1 MKYTLYTFH
10 HNLIHLIK
18 LEALKSKI
26 TKVFNFL
33 MNFLKTRFVPKNK
46 ISLNQVFLMSELG
59 LIKIVLL
66 GRGGMGIVTA
76 CEIIAEAAYLSGNF
90 VDVQAYP
97 SFGPERRGA
106 PIQAYVKLSR
116 TEKVYDLAQ
125 IENPNILIVFD
136 ESVLTKEAALSLEKN
151 GVFIVNSNKNPEYFV
166 NKYILSDTIKVVV
179 ADINYL
185 ALEKNLTI
193 DGNPVINTPI
203 LGLLSKALPDLHLED
218 LKDVVLNKMGET
230 LGNLNYDLIEKGYNM
245 AKLLER

>member
-10 HNLIHLIK
+10 HICCHLIK
-18 LEALKSKI
+18 YQALKPKI
-26 TKVFNFL
+26 TKVFNFV
-33 MNFLKTRFVPKNK
+33 MNSLKIRFLPKQNVK
-46 ISLNQVFLMSELG
+46 IILVFDMSELD

-90 VDVQAYP
+90 IDVQAYP
-97 SFGPERRGA
+97 SFGAERRGA

-116 TEKVYDLAQ
+116 TEKVYDRAQ
-125 IENPNILIVFD
+125 IEIPNILIVFD
-136 ESVLTKEAALSLEKN
+136 DTVLTKDVALSLEKN

-166 NKYILSDTIKVVV
+166 NEYNLSNSIKVIV

-185 ALEKNLTI
+185 ALEKDLTI

-203 LGLLSKALPDLHLED
+203 LGLLSKALPDLRLEN
-218 LKDVVLNKMGET
+218 LKDVVINKMGDK
-230 LGNLNYDLIEKGYNM
+230 LGNLNYDLIEKGYNI
-245 AKLLER
+245 AKLL